1 MLDTASMA
9 GGMERSESSSTVAA
23 LEAAGPAAGG
33 CGMPSDYGGY
43 STYLG
48 YLLAWGLG
56 WTEEAE
62 APNAETASVRMRRS
76 MSSRVMQQGVIDSV
90 R

>member
-1 MLDTASMA
+1 MA
-9 GGMERSESSSTVAA
+9 GGGLERSESSSTVAA
-23 LEAAGPAAGG
+23 LEAVGPAGG
-33 CGMPSDYGGY
+33 CGILPADYGGY

-56 WTEEAE
+56 WVEDMETPTAD
-62 APNAETASVRMRRS
+62 TASVRMRRS
-76 MSSRVMQQGVIDSV
+76 MSSRVMQQTVIESV